1 MSTSSKL
8 GVAFL
13 FLIGLPF
20 AGMGGALML
29 KFLSAPQRTP
39 NSTAGAIFAG
49 GFALIGLLIMG
60 GAIYAATKLKQDH
73 ESKAAH
79 PDSPWLWRQDWAQ
92 SRVYGQQNNRAAA
105 LWVATIVVACLTLPW
120 IFIASHPDPPKAAPP
135 LIFFLVLGSLAPLT
149 AVSAIFATIRR
160 ERYGKTYFEFDS
172 LPISPGKKM
181 TGKIELHLASGAQ
194 HGIDVR
200 LCCVRRITTGSGKEQ
215 STHDEALWEQE
226 QNVPSNLLGF
236 GAVGTSVPVSFDVPA
251 DAYESNGE
259 NPRDKVLWLLRAKA
273 DVPGVDF
280 KEEYELPVFRTTGSP
295 APAAASSSSS
305 VFSTSFG
312 AAAAPAFAMQAEDGP
327 VERPAKTSAVISTD
341 WNGTQIYFPPL
352 RNPMSALALLVIATA
367 WTGVEYFLLHS
378 KAPILFPIVFGSV
391 DLLLVGILFSAVFSS
406 TRITLSGDTL
416 TLRKSLLGL
425 PRTKVVPFSDIAEVH
440 AYSGF
445 QQNTNTFYGLRL
457 TTKSGRKLT
466 LVNGI
471 ADRQE
476 ARWLVSQLESAASLK
491 QDTRVEAPNFYGP
504 PPQRGVTPSS
514 VPVRKAPGW
523 VAAVFMLIWIGFI
536 FGRVLI
542 PGFSHS
548 AKSNAARSKAASRPS
563 IQILPRKFNP
573 ITEADVP
580 RISALPIQDQAEE
593 LLERSIG
600 HDPRALEILN
610 SHYADYKGE
619 VRQSPRMQQ
628 LLNRAQY
635 STDLRVRYAYSD
647 MMLAMEG
654 WSEDGEAVSILLGRA
669 KNDASSR
676 AYDMWYL
683 GMLGGRGVETEQVQ
697 TALYD
702 YARTDPD
709 AKVRQA
715 AAEGLRFLGTD
726 EALDDLFQIFTT
738 DASFSVRDRAGC
750 NISDCG
756 DFMRRQRMRMFPKL
770 LTLAEAPDTNAQM
783 RNWSFLAMQEIT
795 DVRLPGDA
803 NAWRQWYDQHGAEKM
818 TQFQSMP
825 EWQVRGD
832 E

>member
-13 FLIGLPF
+13 FLIGLLF

-29 KFLSAPQRTP
+29 KFLSAQQTTP

-49 GFALIGLLIMG
+49 GFTLIGLLLMG
-60 GAIYAATKLKQDH
+60 GAVYAATKLKQDD
-73 ESKAAH
+73 EAKAAH

-92 SRVYGQQNNRAAA
+92 SRVYGQQNNHAAA
-105 LWVATIVVACLTLPW
+105 LWVATIVVACVTLPW
-120 IFIASHPDPPKAAPP
+120 ISIALHPDAHKAAPP
-135 LIFFLVLGSLAPLT
+135 LIFFLVLGSFAPLT
-149 AVSAIFATIRR
+149 AISAIIATIRR

-181 TGKIELHLASGAQ
+181 TGRIELHLANGAQ

-215 STHDEALWEQE
+215 TTHDEILWEQE
-226 QNVPSNLLGF
+226 QNIPSNLLGF
-236 GAVGTSVPVSFDVPA
+236 GAVGTSVPVSFDIPA
-251 DAYESNGE
+251 DAYESNSE

-280 KEEYELPVFRTTGSP
+280 KEEYELPVFRSAGLP
-295 APAAASSSSS
+295 APSTVTSSNS
-305 VFSTSFG
+305 VFTTSFG
-312 AAAAPAFAMQAEDGP
+312 ASAAPSFAMQAENEA

-341 WNGTQIYFPPL
+341 WNGTQMYFPRL
-352 RNPMSALALLVIATA
+352 RNPASTLALFVFTAA
-367 WTGVEYFLLHS
+367 WTGVVYFLLHS
-378 KAPILFPIVFGSV
+378 KAPVIFPIVFGAV
-391 DLLLVGILFSAVFSS
+391 DIVLTLGLLSAVFSS
-406 TRITLSGDTL
+406 TKITLAANTL
-416 TLRKSLLGL
+416 TIRKSFVGI
-425 PRTKVVPFSDIAEVH
+425 PRTTAIPFSEIAEIH
-440 AYSGF
+440 PYSGL
-445 QQNTNTFYGLRL
+445 QQGTNTFYGLRL
-457 TTKSGRKLT
+457 TMKTGRKLN
-466 LVNGI
+466 LANGI

-476 ARWLVSQLESAASLK
+476 ARWLVSQIESAAGLK
-491 QDTRVEAPNFYGP
+491 QDTRVETLNFYGP
-504 PPQRGVTPSS
+504 PPQRGVTPPS
-514 VPVRKAPGW
+514 VPGRKAPGW
-523 VAAVFMLIWIGFI
+523 VAVVFMMAWIGFI

-542 PGFSHS
+542 PALSHS
-548 AKSNAARSKAASRPS
+548 PKSNTTRNRSISRPA
-563 IQILPRKFNP
+563 IQVLPRKFTP
-573 ITEADVP
+573 ITEADIA
-580 RISALPIQDQAEE
+580 RISALPVQDQAEE

-600 HDPRALEILN
+600 HDARALHILN

-619 VRQSPRMQQ
+619 VKQSPRMQQ

-647 MMLAMEG
+647 MMLAMDG
-654 WSEDGEAVSILLGRA
+654 WSEDSEAVGILLDRA
-669 KNDASSR
+669 KNDPSSR

-683 GMLGGRGVETEQVQ
+683 GMLGGRGVGTDQVQ
-697 TALYD
+697 TTLYD
-702 YARTDPD
+702 YARNDRD
-709 AKVRQA
+709 AGVRQA

-756 DFMRRQRMRMFPKL
+756 DFMRKQRMRMFPKL
-770 LTLAEAPDTNAQM
+770 LDLAEAPETNAQM
-783 RNWSFLAMQEIT
+783 RNWSFLVMQEIT
-795 DVRLPGDA
+795 DVRLPADA
-803 NAWRQWYDQHGAEKM
+803 KAWRHWYEEHGAEKM
-818 TQFQSMP
+818 AEFKALP

>member
-13 FLIGLPF
+13 FCFGLAF
-20 AGMGGALML
+20 AGMGGAFML
-29 KFLSAPQRTP
+29 KCLSAPQTMP

-60 GAIYAATKLKQDH
+60 GTLYAASKLKQDD
-73 ESKAAH
+73 EAKAAH

-92 SRVYGQQNNRAAA
+92 SRVYGRQNNRAAA
-105 LWVATIVVACLTLPW
+105 LWVATIVVGCLTLPW
-120 IFIASHPDPPKAAPP
+120 IFIASHPDAHKAAPP
-135 LIFFLVLGSLAPLT
+135 LIFFLVLGSFAPLT
-149 AVSAIFATIRR
+149 AVSAIIATIRR

-181 TGKIELHLASGAQ
+181 TGRIELHLASGAQ

-215 STHDEALWEQE
+215 STHDEILWEQE

-251 DAYESNGE
+251 DAYESNSE

-273 DVPGVDF
+273 DVTGVDF
-280 KEEYELPVFRTTGSP
+280 KEEYELPVFRT
-295 APAAASSSSS
+295 AASSAPSAATSSNS
-305 VFSTSFG
+305 VFTTSFG
-312 AAAAPAFAMQAEDGP
+312 AAAAPVFAMQAESGP

-341 WNGTQIYFPPL
+341 WNGTQMYFPPL
-352 RNPMSALALLVIATA
+352 RNPASTLALFGIAAA
-367 WTGVEYFLLHS
+367 WTAVVYFLPHS
-378 KAPILFPIVFGSV
+378 EAPKFFFTVFGCV
-391 DLLLVGILFSAVFSS
+391 DVLLLLALFSAIFSS

-416 TLRKSLLGL
+416 TRRKSFLGL
-425 PRTKVVPFSDIAEVH
+425 ARTKAIPFSEIAEIH
-440 AYSGF
+440 PYSGF
-445 QQNTNTFYGLRL
+445 QQNTNIFYGLRL
-457 TTKSGRKLT
+457 TTKSGRKLN

-476 ARWLVSQLESAASLK
+476 ARWLVSQIESAAGLK
-491 QDTRVEAPNFYGP
+491 QDTRVETPNFYGP
-504 PPQRGVTPSS
+504 PPQRGVPPS
-514 VPVRKAPGW
+514 PATRKAPGW
-523 VAAVFMLIWIGFI
+523 VAVVFMLIWIGFI

-548 AKSNAARSKAASRPS
+548 AKSNAARSKSASRPA
-563 IQILPRKFNP
+563 IQVVPRRFSP
-573 ITEADVP
+573 ITEADLA
-580 RISALPIQDQAEE
+580 RISALPVQDQAED

-600 HDPRALEILN
+600 HDPRALDIFN

-619 VRQSPRMQQ
+619 VKQSPRMQQ

-654 WSEDGEAVSILLGRA
+654 WSKDSEAVSILLGRA
-669 KNDASSR
+669 KNDPSSR

-697 TALYD
+697 NALYD

-726 EALDDLFQIFTT
+726 QALDDLFQIFTT

-756 DFMRRQRMRMFPKL
+756 DFMRKQRMRIFPKL
-770 LTLAEAPDTNAQM
+770 LELAEAPDTNAQM
-783 RNWSFLAMQEIT
+783 RNWSFLAMQEIA
-795 DVRLPGDA
+795 DVGLPA
-803 NAWRQWYDQHGAEKM
+803 NAKAWHQWYDQHGAEKM
-818 TQFQSMP
+818 AQFQSMP

>member
-29 KFLSAPQRTP
+29 KFLSAPQTTP
-39 NSTAGAIFAG
+39 NSTAGAVFAG
-49 GFALIGLLIMG
+49 GFTLIGLLIMG
-60 GAIYAATKLKQDH
+60 GAVYAATKLKHDD
-73 ESKAAH
+73 EDKAAH

-105 LWVATIVVACLTLPW
+105 LWVATIVVACVTLPW
-120 IFIASHPDPPKAAPP
+120 ISIALHPDAHKAAPP
-135 LIFFLVLGSLAPLT
+135 LIFFLVLGSFAPLT
-149 AVSAIFATIRR
+149 AISAIMATIRR

-172 LPISPGKKM
+172 LPISPGKKL
-181 TGKIELHLASGAQ
+181 TGRIELHLASGAQ
-194 HGIDVR
+194 HGIEVR

-215 STHDEALWEQE
+215 STHDEILWEQE

-236 GAVGTSVPVSFDVPA
+236 GTLGTSVPVSFDLPA
-251 DAYESNGE
+251 DAYESNSD

-280 KEEYELPVFRTTGSP
+280 KEEYELPVFRTAASP
-295 APAAASSSSS
+295 APSPSTNSIS
-305 VFSTSFG
+305 VFTTAFG
-312 AAAAPAFAMQAEDGP
+312 ATAAPVFSMQAENEP
-327 VERPAKTSAVISTD
+327 VQRPAKTSAVISTD

-352 RNPMSALALLVIATA
+352 RNPASTLALFAITTA
-367 WTGVEYFLLHS
+367 WTAVVYFLLHS
-378 KAPILFPIVFGSV
+378 KAPILFAIVFGGV
-391 DLLLVGILFSAVFSS
+391 DILLVGILFSAVLSS
-406 TRITLSGDTL
+406 TRITLAGNTL
-416 TLRKSLLGL
+416 TVCKSFLGV
-425 PRTKVVPFSDIAEVH
+425 PRTKAFPFSEIAEIH
-440 AYSGF
+440 PYSGL
-445 QQNTNTFYGLRL
+445 QQGTNTFYGLRL
-457 TTKSGRKLT
+457 TTKSGLKLN
-466 LVNGI
+466 LANGI

-476 ARWLVSQLESAASLK
+476 ARWLVSQIESAAALK
-491 QDTRVEAPNFYGP
+491 QDTRVEMSNFYGP
-504 PPQRGVTPSS
+504 PPQRGVTP
-514 VPVRKAPGW
+514 PPTALRKAPGW
-523 VAAVFMLIWIGFI
+523 VGVIFMLVWIGFI

-542 PGFSHS
+542 PVLSHS
-548 AKSNAARSKAASRPS
+548 AKSNAIRSRSASRPS
-563 IQILPRKFNP
+563 IQVLPRKFTP
-573 ITEADVP
+573 ITEADII
-580 RISALPIQDQAEE
+580 RISALPLQDQGEE

-600 HDPRALEILN
+600 HDQRALEILN
-610 SHYADYKGE
+610 SHYADYKS
-619 VRQSPRMQQ
+619 QLKDTPRMKQ

-635 STDLRVRYAYSD
+635 STDLRVRQAYSD
-647 MMLAMEG
+647 MMLAMDG
-654 WSEDGEAVSILLGRA
+654 WNEDAEAVNILVDRA
-669 KNDASSR
+669 KNDPSSR
-676 AYDMWYL
+676 AYDMWFL

-702 YARTDPD
+702 YARNDTN
-709 AKVRQA
+709 ANVRQA

-756 DFMRRQRMRMFPKL
+756 DFMRKQRMRIFPKL
-770 LTLAEAPDTNAQM
+770 LDLAEAPETNAQT

-795 DVRLPGDA
+795 DVRLANDA
-803 NAWRQWYDQHGAEKM
+803 KVWRRWYNEHGTEKM
-818 TQFQSMP
+818 AQFEAMP

>member
-13 FLIGLPF
+13 FFFGLAF

-29 KFLSAPQRTP
+29 KSLSAPQTTP
-39 NSTAGAIFAG
+39 NSTAGAIFAA

-60 GAIYAATKLKQDH
+60 GALYAATKLKQDDAA
-73 ESKAAH
+73 KAAH

-105 LWVATIVVACLTLPW
+105 LWVATIIVACLTLPW
-120 IFIASHPDPPKAAPP
+120 ISIASHPDPHKSAPP
-135 LIFFLVLGSLAPLT
+135 LIFFLVLGSFAPLT
-149 AVSAIFATIRR
+149 AISAIMATIRR

-172 LPISPGKKM
+172 LPISPGKKL
-181 TGKIELHLASGAQ
+181 TGRIELHLANGAQ
-194 HGIDVR
+194 HGIDVH
-200 LCCVRRITTGSGKEQ
+200 LCCVRRIVIGSGKEQ
-215 STHDEALWEQE
+215 STHDETLWEQE

-236 GAVGTSVPVSFDVPA
+236 GVVGASVPVSFDVPA
-251 DAYESNGE
+251 DAYESNSE

-280 KEEYELPVFRTTGSP
+280 KEEYELPVFRTAASP
-295 APAAASSSSS
+295 APSTAVSSNS
-305 VFSTSFG
+305 VFTTSFG
-312 AAAAPAFAMQAEDGP
+312 AAAAPVFAMQAESGP
-327 VERPAKTSAVISTD
+327 VERPAKTSVVISTD
-341 WNGTQIYFPPL
+341 WNGTQMYFPPL
-352 RNPMSALALLVIATA
+352 QNPASTLALVGITAA
-367 WTGVEYFLLHS
+367 WTAVVYFLQHS
-378 KAPILFPIVFGSV
+378 KAPMFFFVVFGCV
-391 DLLLVGILFSAVFSS
+391 DVLLLLVLASAIFSS

-416 TLRKSLLGL
+416 TRRKSFLGL
-425 PRTKVVPFSDIAEVH
+425 ARTTTIPFSEIAEIRP
-440 AYSGF
+440 YSGF
-445 QQNTNTFYGLRL
+445 QQGTNTFYGLRL
-457 TTKSGRKLT
+457 TTKSGRKLN

-476 ARWLVSQLESAASLK
+476 ARWLVSQLESAAGLK
-491 QDTRVEAPNFYGP
+491 QDTSVETPNFYGP
-504 PPQRGVTPSS
+504 PPQRGVTPPSATT
-514 VPVRKAPGW
+514 RKAPGW
-523 VAAVFMLIWIGFI
+523 VAVVFMLIWIGFI

-548 AKSNAARSKAASRPS
+548 AKSNAARSKSASRPA
-563 IQILPRKFNP
+563 IQVLPRKFSP
-573 ITEADVP
+573 ITEADIA
-580 RISALPIQDQAEE
+580 RISSLPIQDQAEE

-600 HDPRALEILN
+600 HDARALEILN
-610 SHYADYKGE
+610 SHYADYKSE
-619 VRQSPRMQQ
+619 VKQSPRMEQ

-647 MMLAMEG
+647 MMLAMDG
-654 WSEDGEAVSILLGRA
+654 WSEDSDAVSILLDRA
-669 KNDASSR
+669 KKDPSSR

-709 AKVRQA
+709 ANVRQA

-756 DFMRRQRMRMFPKL
+756 DFMRKQRMRMFPKL
-770 LTLAEAPDTNAQM
+770 LTMVEAPDTNAQM

-795 DVRLPGDA
+795 DVRLPADA
-803 NAWRQWYDQHGAEKM
+803 KAWHRWYDEQGAAKM
-818 TQFQSMP
+818 AKFETMP